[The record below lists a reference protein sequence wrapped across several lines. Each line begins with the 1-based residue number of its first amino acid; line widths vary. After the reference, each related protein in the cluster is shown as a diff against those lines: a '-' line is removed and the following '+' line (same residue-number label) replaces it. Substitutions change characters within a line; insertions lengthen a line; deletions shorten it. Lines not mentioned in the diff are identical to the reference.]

1 MSVIFCYSLIY
12 IVEAIILVQYVS
24 NLFEYKTSHFKRYFL
39 LIALLGISFFISF
52 LHVPF
57 LNSIAF
63 LLTTFIFMK
72 LTTNES
78 NIILLFHSILLLVIM
93 SLSELIVM
101 GLFSAFSYNIYN
113 KLSDYISLYAIS
125 FLSKLLYF
133 VVTYFISHK
142 LSHIKDNIRF
152 SPYEML
158 TLIIVPVFSAFITLT
173 VVYLFIFYEIKS
185 PFNYMISLC
194 CFFILLINIL
204 VFSLYEHIKQKNA
217 QIAELKLQSQRDA
230 DSAEYY
236 RTLSEQDE
244 QQKVLI
250 HDIKKHLYAIAD
262 LNEHHE
268 TDKIAAYLTRV
279 LGSPELQHSVRVCDN
294 DLLNSLICRYQKIC
308 LMKKIAFHI
317 DIRSKC
323 IDFVSY
329 DDLSI
334 LFGNLMDNAVESAEK
349 MAVNPFIELSVFRR
363 ENTNMTIITL
373 IDSCRVNPIDKDGN
387 LMRTKK
393 PNPQFHGFG
402 VKSIANVVK
411 RYDGEMTF
419 YYDDPSK
426 TFHMI
431 MMLRNPDDYIYR
443 H

>member
-24 NLFEYKTSHFKRYFL
+24 NIFECRISYIKRYSILSVLFC
-39 LIALLGISFFISF
+39 IAYCISF
-52 LHVPF
+52 LQIPI
-57 LNSIAF
+57 LNSISF
-63 LLTTFIFMK
+63 LLATFIFMK
-72 LTTNES
+72 LTTTSSINV
-78 NIILLFHSILLLVIM
+78 LLFHSILLLVIM

-113 KLSDYISLYAIS
+113 KLSDYISLYVIS

-133 VVTYFISHK
+133 VVTYFISHRLTHK
-142 LSHIKDNIRF
+142 EDSIHF
-152 SPYEML
+152 SP
-158 TLIIVPVFSAFITLT
+158 
-173 VVYLFIFYEIKS
+173 
-185 PFNYMISLC
+185 
-194 CFFILLINIL
+194 
-204 VFSLYEHIKQKNA
+204 YEHIKQKNA

-250 HDIKKHLYAIAD
+250 HDIKKHLNAIAD

-349 MAVNPFIELSVFRR
+349 MAVNPFIELSVFCR

-373 IDSCRVNPIDKDGN
+373 IDSCRVNPIDKNGN
-387 LMRTKK
+387 LLPTKK

-402 VKSIANVVK
+402 MRSIENIVKKYN
-411 RYDGEMTF
+411 GEMTF
-419 YYDDPSK
+419 YFDDPTK
-426 TFHMI
+426 TFHTI
-431 MMLRNPDDYIYR
+431 IMLR